1 MAAEERTLGQLVS
14 DASRDVSELVRY
26 EIALAKAE
34 VQRDI
39 KRGVAAGGL
48 FGAAGLLAVYATIAL
63 MIAAGL
69 GLAEVM
75 PAWLAFLIVALGLL
89 LIAGVCVVVGRAPK
103 SSHRSGRSARRRRR
117 SPPCA
122 TAVVTARATVRRS
135 GDLAG
140 GRPRPAGPA

>member
-48 FGAAGLLAVYATIAL
+48 FGGAVLLSLYATIAL
-63 MIAAGL
+63 LIAAGL
-69 GLAEVM
+69 GLAEVV
-75 PAWLAFLIVALGLL
+75 PGWLAFLIVAVALL
-89 LIAGVCVVVGRAPK
+89 LIAGLLIVIGRAQIGRIKPPERTIRSTK
-103 SSHRSGRSARRRRR
+103 ETIAAVRNRGGDGVSSS
-117 SPPCA
+117 SPEQ
-122 TAVVTARATVRRS
+122 
-135 GDLAG
+135 
-140 GRPRPAGPA
+140 

>member
-34 VQRDI
+34 VQRDV
-39 KRGVAAGGL
+39 KRVAAAGGL
-48 FGAAGLLAVYATIAL
+48 FGAAALLAVYATIAL

-75 PAWLAFLIVALGLL
+75 PAWLAFLVVALGFLL
-89 LIAGVCVVVGRAPK
+89 VAGVCVFVGRSQIGRIKPPERTIRSTKETIAAVR
-103 SSHRSGRSARRRRR
+103 HRGGDGASNG
-117 SPPCA
+117 SPE
-122 TAVVTARATVRRS
+122 R
-135 GDLAG
+135 
-140 GRPRPAGPA
+140 

>member
-48 FGAAGLLAVYATIAL
+48 FGAAALLAVYATIAL

-75 PAWLAFLIVALGLL
+75 PGWLAFLVVALAFLL
-89 LIAGVCVVVGRAPK
+89 LAGVCIVVGRSQIGRIKPPERTI
-103 SSHRSGRSARRRRR
+103 RSTKETIAAVRNRGGDGVSNG
-117 SPPCA
+117 SPE
-122 TAVVTARATVRRS
+122 R
-135 GDLAG
+135 
-140 GRPRPAGPA
+140 

>member
-48 FGAAGLLAVYATIAL
+48 FGAAALLAVYATVAL

-75 PAWLAFLIVALGLL
+75 PAWLAFIVVAAGLL
-89 LIAGVCVVVGRAPK
+89 LIAGACVIVGRSQIGRIKPPERTI
-103 SSHRSGRSARRRRR
+103 RS
-117 SPPCA
+117 
-122 TAVVTARATVRRS
+122 TKETIAVVRNRG
-135 GDLAG
+135 GDG
-140 GRPRPAGPA
+140 VSNGSSER

>member
-48 FGAAGLLAVYATIAL
+48 FGAAALLAVYATVAL

-75 PAWLAFLIVALGLL
+75 PGWLAFLVVAAGLL
-89 LIAGVCVVVGRAPK
+89 LIAGVCVII
-103 SSHRSGRSARRRRR
+103 GRSQIGRIKPPERTIR
-117 SPPCA
+117 STKETIA
-122 TAVVTARATVRRS
+122 AVRNRG
-135 GDLAG
+135 GDG
-140 GRPRPAGPA
+140 VSNGSPER

>member
-48 FGAAGLLAVYATIAL
+48 FGAAALLAIYATVAL

-69 GLAEVM
+69 GLSQVM
-75 PAWLAFLIVALGLL
+75 PAWLAFIVVAAGLL
-89 LIAGVCVVVGRAPK
+89 LIAGACVIVGRSQIGRIKPPERTI
-103 SSHRSGRSARRRRR
+103 RS
-117 SPPCA
+117 
-122 TAVVTARATVRRS
+122 TKETIAVVRNRG
-135 GDLAG
+135 GDG
-140 GRPRPAGPA
+140 VSNGSSER

>member
-89 LIAGVCVVVGRAPK
+89 LIAGVCVVVGRSQIGRIKPPERTI
-103 SSHRSGRSARRRRR
+103 RSTKETIAAVRNRGGDGASNG
-117 SPPCA
+117 SPE
-122 TAVVTARATVRRS
+122 R
-135 GDLAG
+135 
-140 GRPRPAGPA
+140 

>member
-1 MAAEERTLGQLVS
+1 MTAEERSLGQLVS

-48 FGAAGLLAVYATIAL
+48 FGAAALLAIYATVAL

-69 GLAEVM
+69 GLSQVM
-75 PAWLAFLIVALGLL
+75 PAWLAFIVVAAGLL
-89 LIAGVCVVVGRAPK
+89 LIAGACVIVGRSQIGRIKPPERTI
-103 SSHRSGRSARRRRR
+103 RS
-117 SPPCA
+117 
-122 TAVVTARATVRRS
+122 TKETIAVVRNRG
-135 GDLAG
+135 GDG
-140 GRPRPAGPA
+140 VSNGSSER

>member
-48 FGAAGLLAVYATIAL
+48 FGAAALLAVYATIAL

-75 PAWLAFLIVALGLL
+75 PGWLAFLIVAAGLL
-89 LIAGVCVVVGRAPK
+89 LIGGVCVIVGRSQIGRIKPPERTI
-103 SSHRSGRSARRRRR
+103 RS
-117 SPPCA
+117 
-122 TAVVTARATVRRS
+122 TKETIAVVRNRG
-135 GDLAG
+135 GDG
-140 GRPRPAGPA
+140 GGDGSNNGPPER

>member
-48 FGAAGLLAVYATIAL
+48 FGAAALLAVYATIAL

-75 PAWLAFLIVALGLL
+75 PGWLAFLVVAAGLL
-89 LIAGVCVVVGRAPK
+89 LIAGVCVII
-103 SSHRSGRSARRRRR
+103 GRSQIGRIKPPERTIR
-117 SPPCA
+117 S
-122 TAVVTARATVRRS
+122 TKETIAVVRNRG
-135 GDLAG
+135 GDG
-140 GRPRPAGPA
+140 GGDGSSNGPPER

>member
-34 VQRDI
+34 VQRDV
-39 KRGVAAGGL
+39 KRGLAAGGL
-48 FGAAGLLAVYATIAL
+48 FGAAAMLALYATVAL

-75 PAWLAFLIVALGLL
+75 PAWLAFLVVTLVLL
-89 LIAGVCVVVGRAPK
+89 LAAGVCVLI
-103 SSHRSGRSARRRRR
+103 GRSQIGRIKPPERTIR
-117 SPPCA
+117 STKETIA
-122 TAVVTARATVRRS
+122 AVRNRG
-135 GDLAG
+135 GDGASNG
-140 GRPRPAGPA
+140 SPER

>member
-48 FGAAGLLAVYATIAL
+48 FGAAALLAVYATVAL
-63 MIAAGL
+63 LIAAGL

-75 PAWLAFLIVALGLL
+75 PGWLAFLLVAVALL
-89 LIAGVCVVVGRAPK
+89 LIAALCALI
-103 SSHRSGRSARRRRR
+103 GRSQISRIKPPERTIR
-117 SPPCA
+117 S
-122 TAVVTARATVRRS
+122 TRETIAVVRNR
-135 GDLAG
+135 G
-140 GRPRPAGPA
+140 GEGASNGSPGR

>member
-34 VQRDI
+34 VQRDV
-39 KRGVAAGGL
+39 KRVAAASGL
-48 FGAAGLLAVYATIAL
+48 FGAAALLAVYATIAL

-75 PAWLAFLIVALGLL
+75 PAWLAFLVVALAFLL
-89 LIAGVCVVVGRAPK
+89 LAGVCVVVGRSQIGRIKPPERTI
-103 SSHRSGRSARRRRR
+103 RS
-117 SPPCA
+117 
-122 TAVVTARATVRRS
+122 TKETIAVVRNRG
-135 GDLAG
+135 GDGASNG
-140 GRPRPAGPA
+140 SPER

>member
-48 FGAAGLLAVYATIAL
+48 FGGAVLLSLYATIAL
-63 MIAAGL
+63 LIAAGL
-69 GLAEVM
+69 GLAEVV
-75 PAWLAFLIVALGLL
+75 PGWLAFLIVAVVLL
-89 LIAGVCVVVGRAPK
+89 LIAGLLVVIGRAQIGRIKPPERTIRSTK
-103 SSHRSGRSARRRRR
+103 ETIAAVRHRGGDGVSNSS
-117 SPPCA
+117 PEQ
-122 TAVVTARATVRRS
+122 
-135 GDLAG
+135 
-140 GRPRPAGPA
+140 

>member
-48 FGAAGLLAVYATIAL
+48 FGAAALLAVYATIAL

-75 PAWLAFLIVALGLL
+75 PGWLAFLIVAAGLL
-89 LIAGVCVVVGRAPK
+89 LIGGVCVIVGRSQIGRIKPPERTI
-103 SSHRSGRSARRRRR
+103 RS
-117 SPPCA
+117 
-122 TAVVTARATVRRS
+122 TKETIAVVRNRG
-135 GDLAG
+135 GDG
-140 GRPRPAGPA
+140 GGDGSSNGPPER

>member
-48 FGAAGLLAVYATIAL
+48 FGAAALLAVYATIAL
-63 MIAAGL
+63 LIAAGL

-75 PAWLAFLIVALGLL
+75 PGWLAFLIVAVALL
-89 LIAGVCVVVGRAPK
+89 LLAGVLILVGRAQIGRIKPPERTI
-103 SSHRSGRSARRRRR
+103 RS
-117 SPPCA
+117 
-122 TAVVTARATVRRS
+122 TKETIAVVRNRGGDGASS
-135 GDLAG
+135 GSPD
-140 GRPRPAGPA
+140 R

>member
-48 FGAAGLLAVYATIAL
+48 FGAAALLAVYATVAL

-75 PAWLAFLIVALGLL
+75 PGWLAFLVVAAGLL
-89 LIAGVCVVVGRAPK
+89 LIAGVCVIVGRSQIGRIKPPERTI
-103 SSHRSGRSARRRRR
+103 RSTKETIAAVRNRGGDGVSNG
-117 SPPCA
+117 SPE
-122 TAVVTARATVRRS
+122 R
-135 GDLAG
+135 
-140 GRPRPAGPA
+140 

>member
-48 FGAAGLLAVYATIAL
+48 FGAAALLAVYATIAL

-75 PAWLAFLIVALGLL
+75 PGWLAFLIVAAGLL
-89 LIAGVCVVVGRAPK
+89 LIGGVCVIVGRSQIGRIKPPERTI
-103 SSHRSGRSARRRRR
+103 RS
-117 SPPCA
+117 
-122 TAVVTARATVRRS
+122 TKETIAVVRNRG
-135 GDLAG
+135 GDA
-140 GRPRPAGPA
+140 AADGPPVS